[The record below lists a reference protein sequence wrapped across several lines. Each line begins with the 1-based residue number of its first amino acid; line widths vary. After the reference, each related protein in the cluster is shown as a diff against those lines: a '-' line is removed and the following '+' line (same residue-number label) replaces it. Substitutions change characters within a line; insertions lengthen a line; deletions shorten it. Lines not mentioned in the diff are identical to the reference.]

1 MISIEN
7 KELGIIYKFLNMTLE
22 EVVLRFKEKP
32 YLLDMGKG
40 NLSKRFKCSQDTIVE
55 ARRMVKY
62 NSSTVSSKPKVLIF
76 DVETAPMQA
85 YVWGRWKQNISLDAT
100 ISEWFMIC
108 WSAKWLYSNEIISD
122 VLTSEEAINEDD
134 SRIVKHLW
142 ELIDE
147 ADVICAYNGRH
158 ADVKWMN
165 SRFIIH
171 NLKPPKPYFL
181 IDPCYTAKQSFGF
194 SSNKLDALAGY
205 FGIPHKMETNFKLWK
220 DCLAGD
226 SVALNYMSTYCSQD
240 IKILE
245 EVYLKLRPWIKGHPN
260 MGNLESTDEHTC
272 SFCSSKNIEPIKNK
286 YYYTSIGKYQLY
298 RCADCGGVSRG
309 RVNLNKN
316 IKVINTAR

>member
-1 MISIEN
+1 
-7 KELGIIYKFLNMTLE
+7 MTLE
-22 EVVLRFKEKP
+22 EVVIRLKEHP
-32 YLLDMGKG
+32 IYMTNGKG
-40 NLSKRFKCSQDTIVE
+40 LLSKKFKCSPKTIVE
-55 ARRMVKY
+55 AKKIVRGEFTTSNTY
-62 NSSTVSSKPKVLIF
+62 TSTPKILMF

-108 WSAKWLYSNEIISD
+108 WSAKWLYSSEIISD

-142 ELIDE
+142 ELINE
-147 ADVICAYNGRH
+147 ADVICAYNGKH

-165 SRFIIH
+165 SRFIVH
-171 NLKPPKPYFL
+171 NLQPPKPYFI
-181 IDPCYTAKQSFGF
+181 IDPCDTARKNFGF

-205 FGIPHKMETNFKLWK
+205 FGIPHKMETNFQLWK

-245 EVYLKLRPWIKGHPN
+245 EVYLKLRPWIKNHPN
-260 MGNLESTDEHTC
+260 IANLESTEENIC
-272 SFCSSKNIEPIKNK
+272 SFCSSNNIEPIKNK
-286 YYYTSIGKYQLY
+286 YYYTSVGKYPLY
-298 RCADCGGVSRG
+298 RCKCCGGISRG
-309 RVNLNKN
+309 RHSLNNNTKLVN
-316 IKVINTAR
+316 TTR